1 MHGTQK
7 GGIKMKKIC
16 IAVFVASILLLA
28 IGGAIIVLAMKEE
41 DSKKARAGTIVAGT
55 GMAGLTILGVI
66 MGFFFLLSY
75 VPD

>member
-1 MHGTQK
+1 
-7 GGIKMKKIC
+7 MKKIC

-66 MGFFFLLSY
+66 ILL
-75 VPD
+75 PAKLCAGLTDRKKTKK